1 MFDHPGSGRLRV
13 AKFGIAL
20 LMVCAASEA
29 IAKPKVRKPIFDDL
43 VTPSMLSQTPAPRIN
58 NTSQPRFFSINGVL
72 AKLDGKTA
80 PSESVRVAAVTS
92 AAVVSDIP
100 ESIGGTASRS
110 SEPYGLLSF
119 RAPEGALWRKWRA
132 AEQDIA
138 RDAAALA
145 ACVNNA
151 TQCDES
157 TRRFNNMIGDVRGRT
172 GRARIEAA
180 NRLVNGAIRY
190 TSDLIQHG
198 VIDQW
203 SAPLATLASS
213 RGDCEDYAI
222 AKYVLLREAGVP
234 HGDLRI
240 LLGRDKAAREDHAV
254 LAVKDGANWIILDNR
269 TMNTSEDM
277 AARHFVPLF
286 AIDKAGVSLFASPY
300 LSKLDASGQ
309 TRLSPAADGEP
320 MSPVAWGELAADLT
334 NEAASPDDATA
345 SVNTLSALPIAP
357 LLF

>member
-1 MFDHPGSGRLRV
+1 MFNRPESGRLRV
-13 AKFGIAL
+13 AKFGVAL
-20 LMVCAASEA
+20 LMLCIATEA
-29 IAKPKVRKPIFDDL
+29 MAKPKVRKPIFDDL
-43 VTPSMLSQTPAPRIN
+43 VTPSMLLQAPPAPRDN
-58 NTSQPRFFSINGVL
+58 NASQPRFFSINSVL
-72 AKLDGKTA
+72 ARLDGKA
-80 PSESVRVAAVTS
+80 IPSESVRVAAATS
-92 AAVVSDIP
+92 APVISDIP
-100 ESIGGTASRS
+100 ESFGGSVSLS

-138 RDAAALA
+138 KDAAALA
-145 ACVNNA
+145 ACTNDA
-151 TQCDES
+151 SRCDEA
-157 TRRFNNMIGDVRGRT
+157 TRRFGNMIGDVRGRT
-172 GRARIEAA
+172 GRARIEVA

-198 VIDQW
+198 VLDQW
-203 SAPLATLASS
+203 SAPLATLTSG

-269 TMNTSEDM
+269 TMNTSEDV

-286 AIDKAGVSLFASPY
+286 AIDHAGVSLFASPY
-300 LSKLDASGQ
+300 FSQAGTNQSGVSPASADLSPDLWGNESSLDANGGAS
-309 TRLSPAADGEP
+309 
-320 MSPVAWGELAADLT
+320 WG
-334 NEAASPDDATA
+334 DDAM
-345 SVNTLSALPIAP
+345 NIPALGSIEQVPF
-357 LLF
+357 LL